1 MPYSS
6 VSSIVLIVPNLP
18 QTTTSTGY
26 SETSAIIG
34 RHITRADSI
43 INGKISKRYS
53 VPIAPTPP
61 LLGTLS
67 EDITAYFT
75 YRSFYTQDNFNR
87 MEYFGELKDDALK
100 TLNEIMAGDIDLVDA
115 NGNVIEEK
123 TTATSETSLVDSTHI
138 DMQPFFDVDEPTS
151 WDFDDARKDDVYR

>member
-1 MPYSS
+1 
-6 VSSIVLIVPNLP
+6 
-18 QTTTSTGY
+18 
-26 SETSAIIG
+26 
-34 RHITRADSI
+34 
-43 INGKISKRYS
+43 
-53 VPIAPTPP
+53 
-61 LLGTLS
+61 
-67 EDITAYFT
+67 
-75 YRSFYTQDNFNR
+75 